1 MVAVAQTRTMGN
13 RRARNLRHVGIWT
26 GIGGILEYA
35 FAKQVY
41 AFDGR
46 IQHVDPGG
54 IFTAVRTHFQ
64 RL

>member
-1 MVAVAQTRTMGN
+1 MGN